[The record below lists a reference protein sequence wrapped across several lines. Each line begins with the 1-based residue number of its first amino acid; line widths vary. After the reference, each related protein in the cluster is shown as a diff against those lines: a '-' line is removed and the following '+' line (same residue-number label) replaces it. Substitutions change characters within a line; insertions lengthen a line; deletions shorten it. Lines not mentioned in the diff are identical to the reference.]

1 MKAENEATATK
12 DMQKELE
19 EFKQR
24 CKKLKVSFKS
34 LNLSLDSPFPPPQ
47 IVFFPVSC
55 ANWIY
60 NFYEEHASF
69 HDLADRM
76 IEEKH

>member
-47 IVFFPVSC
+47 IVFFPVSR
-55 ANWIY
+55 AN
-60 NFYEEHASF
+60 
-69 HDLADRM
+69 
-76 IEEKH
+76 